1 MKSPSDTLRSFFRRN
16 RGASSGASSA
26 QAESLPLP
34 ALVLEAEKIAA
45 SLQSGVHGRRRSGPG
60 EDFWQF
66 RPYHAGEPATSIDWR
81 QSARSPVEDTFWVRE
96 REHENAQSLMLW
108 CDPSPSM
115 QWRSSDTLPTKTE
128 RAQLCTL
135 ALASAS
141 LRGGE
146 RAGLLTGIEAG
157 RALAGRQVLPRLAA
171 SLLRQDADEPEFPRM
186 SLVPPRSDLVVISD
200 FLWDED
206 RIDTFLKTCASR
218 PVRTHLLCIL
228 DPAER
233 ELKRTGRIRFEGLEG
248 GVLTLPAMESLGPA
262 YEQAMNAHL
271 AALKQS
277 AASLH
282 ADCIVHDTS
291 QNPLPALLALHMALG
306 GGR

>member
-1 MKSPSDTLRSFFRRN
+1 M
-16 RGASSGASSA
+16 
-26 QAESLPLP
+26 P

-45 SLQSGVHGRRRSGPG
+45 SLQSGAHGRRRSGAG

-66 RPYHAGEPATSIDWR
+66 RPYHPGEPATSIDWR
-81 QSARSPVEDTFWVRE
+81 QSARSPVEDMFWVRE
-96 REHENAQSLMLW
+96 RERENAQALMVW

-115 QWRSSDTLPTKTE
+115 QWRSSESLPTKAE

-135 ALASAS
+135 ALASAA

-146 RAGLLTGIEAG
+146 RAGLLTGPESG
-157 RALAGRQVLPRLAA
+157 RTFGGRQVLPRLAA
-171 SLLRQDADEPEFPRM
+171 SLLRPPSEEPDFPDMTR
-186 SLVPPRSDLVVISD
+186 VAAKSDLVVISD
-200 FLWDED
+200 FLWEES
-206 RIDTFLKTCASR
+206 RIDDFLKNCSSR

-233 ELKRTGRIRFEGLEG
+233 QMKKSGRIRFEGLEG

-262 YEQAMNAHL
+262 YEQAMNTHL

-277 AASLH
+277 ATARH

-306 GGR
+306 GSR